1 MSLDWVISAL
11 CIILASYYKGKM
23 DTIMFTPNANIG
35 WKNKWKLT
43 SNGKLIRY
51 GKRRWYH
58 YIFKQPK
65 YEEKFPLS
73 STVLVCFTDNWHR
86 YQFITL
92 RLFFLS
98 VCIHLTNLMV
108 ILLAVFI
115 IAPILYGIGFN
126 YSYRKN
132 Q

>member
-1 MSLDWVISAL
+1 
-11 CIILASYYKGKM
+11 
-23 DTIMFTPNANIG
+23 MFTPGANIG

-43 SNGKLIRY
+43 PEGKLIRY

-58 YIFKQPK
+58 LFKTPK
-65 YEEKFPLS
+65 YEEKFPFS
-73 STVLVCFTDNWHR
+73 STILVCFTDNWHR

-92 RLFFLS
+92 RLFYFS
-98 VCIHLTNLMV
+98 IGIHFCSLV
-108 ILLAVFI
+108 AIFIFVFV

-126 YSYRKN
+126 YSFRKN